1 MKNTGLIACMIIL
14 FNACIQP
21 KNPKQQTVHVD
32 STLYKTETLIVKQL
46 TEHVYQHITFLST
59 QSFGKVDCNGM
70 IVVDNNEAIV
80 FDTPADS
87 ISTVELL
94 GWLDKSGFKVKAI
107 IPTHFHLDCVGG
119 LNEFHANGIP
129 SYAHSLTINFL
140 KQQAGAIV
148 PQNTFEDSVTLTAG
162 NLQVQAYFLG
172 AGHTRDNIIGYVP
185 AENVMFGGCLVK
197 SVGAGKGN
205 LADADTTV
213 WSETMIS
220 VQQKFPNSTIV
231 IPGHGETG
239 NSELLKYTQKL
250 FTAQK
255 HGQSQ

>member
-1 MKNTGLIACMIIL
+1 MKNTGLLVCTIILL
-14 FNACIQP
+14 FNACTQP
-21 KNPKQQTVHVD
+21 GAKQQTKQTD
-32 STLYKTETLIVKQL
+32 SMLYITETLIIKQL
-46 TEHVYQHITFLST
+46 TDHVYQHITFLST

-205 LADADTTV
+205 LADADTTS
-213 WSETMIS
+213 WSETMS
-220 VQQKFPNSTIV
+220 NVQQKFPNPTIV

-239 NSELLKYTQKL
+239 NSELLKYTQNL

-255 HGQSQ
+255 QE